1 LEKLPTYR
9 TRAPCYSRG
18 CSITSAPAAL
28 QKPHADRSPL
38 TPNDFALLTSKAVGY
53 DGEHKGTSNWGR
65 YVSDQFCAAS
75 GDVQHVAF
83 VAPDVIV
90 ECDPPGK
97 MPGSSLR
104 HASLHGD
111 KHGEKLTENPSRNR
125 RQKRE
130 SRSEVVKRRLTPMRR
145 NRRPAGDLWG
155 LCLQPPRVAARSS
168 NN

>member
-1 LEKLPTYR
+1 M
-9 TRAPCYSRG
+9 
-18 CSITSAPAAL
+18 
-28 QKPHADRSPL
+28 
-38 TPNDFALLTSKAVGY
+38 GY

-130 SRSEVVKRRLTPMRR
+130 SRSEVVKRRLTPVRR
-145 NRRPAGDLWG
+145 NRRPAAPAISGGSAFSRRALLLGAAIIRIARKGINRG
-155 LCLQPPRVAARSS
+155 LSGVQARKQSHRG
-168 NN
+168 